1 MAKHSP
7 ATSGQSTVTAGAPR
21 RRSPLA
27 TPARLA
33 VRFVVLIGV
42 ALLLRRYG
50 EQWLRT
56 LLLYLSHA
64 GWARRLVVGF
74 SPAWAMASRF
84 IAGETS
90 DEAIAVT
97 RRLNEEGLLVTLD
110 YLGESV
116 TDTREALAARDQIL
130 ELLDRIRTG
139 RVNANVS
146 LKLSQLG
153 LKIDENLALE
163 NLRSILTR
171 ARQNG
176 NRVRI
181 DMEES
186 SVVDIT
192 LDIYRTLRDREGF
205 DNVGVV
211 IQSYLYR
218 SDEDIRSLVE
228 EGAWVRLVKGAYKEP
243 SDIAYPR
250 KADTDAAY
258 LRHAEMLLSPTAKA
272 NNVYPA
278 FATHDDRLIRAII
291 DYAQRHQLHPDD
303 LEFQMLYGV
312 RRELQRQLAA
322 DGWRVRVYVPYGV
335 AWYPYFM
342 RRLAERPANVWF
354 FVSNYFKA

>member
-7 ATSGQSTVTAGAPR
+7 SASGQSAVTAGAA
-21 RRSPLA
+21 RRSPGGMLL
-27 TPARLA
+27 RVIVL
-33 VRFVVLIGV
+33 VVC
-42 ALLLRRYG
+42 ALLIRRYG

-56 LLLYLSHA
+56 LLLYLSRA
-64 GWARRLVVGF
+64 AWARRLVVGF
-74 SPAWAMASRF
+74 APAWAMASRF
-84 IAGETS
+84 VAGETS
-90 DEAIAVT
+90 DEAIAIT

-110 YLGESV
+110 FLGESV
-116 TDTREALAARDQIL
+116 TDSREAVTARDQIA
-130 ELLDRIRTG
+130 ELLQRIHAG
-139 RVNANVS
+139 QVNANVS

-153 LKIDENLALE
+153 LNIDENLALE
-163 NLRSILTR
+163 NLRAILSR
-171 ARQNG
+171 ARQTG
-176 NRVRI
+176 NRVRV

-192 LDIYRTLRDREGF
+192 LDIYRTLRDKEGF

-218 SDEDIRSLVE
+218 SDDDIRRLVE

-258 LRHAEMLLSPTAKA
+258 LRHAEMLLSPEARE
-272 NNVYPA
+272 NGVYPA

-291 DYAQRHQLHPDD
+291 DHARRDQLDPNSF
-303 LEFQMLYGV
+303 EFQMLYGV
-312 RRELQRQLAA
+312 RRELQRELAA

>member
-7 ATSGQSTVTAGAPR
+7 SASGQSSLTAE
-21 RRSPLA
+21 
-27 TPARLA
+27 TARQRGGRGFLL
-33 VRFVVLIGV
+33 RLVVLIAG
-42 ALLLRRYG
+42 AFLLRRYG

-56 LLLYLSHA
+56 LLLYLSRA
-64 GWARRLVVGF
+64 RWARRLVVGF
-74 SPAWAMASRF
+74 GPAWAMASRF

-110 YLGESV
+110 FLGESV
-116 TDTREALAARDQIL
+116 TDAREAVAARDQIAD
-130 ELLDRIRTG
+130 LLDRIHAAGVRG
-139 RVNANVS
+139 NVS

-153 LKIDENLALE
+153 LNIDENLALE
-163 NLRSILTR
+163 NLRIILQR
-171 ARQNG
+171 ARQTD
-176 NRVRI
+176 NRVRV

-192 LDIYRTLRDREGF
+192 LDIYRTLRDKEGF
-205 DNVGVV
+205 ANVGVV

-218 SDEDIRSLVE
+218 SDEDIRRLVE

-250 KADTDAAY
+250 KADVDAAY
-258 LRHAEMLLSPTAKA
+258 LRHAEMLLSPQAME
-272 NNVYPA
+272 NGVYPA
-278 FATHDDRLIRAII
+278 FATHDDRLIRAIV
-291 DYAQRHQLHPDD
+291 DYARRHQLDSD
-303 LEFQMLYGV
+303 EFEFQMLYGV
-312 RRELQRQLAA
+312 RRDLQRELAA
-322 DGWRVRVYVPYGV
+322 DGWVVRVYVPYGV